1 MTTTSTSAP
10 SPVLPQP
17 SAKKAILVQKFGGS
31 SVADVEKI
39 KHVASLV
46 AQAHDEGFSV
56 LATVSAMGKTTD
68 GLVGLAQAIMPH
80 PEGREFDMLLATGEM
95 VSAALLAMTLQH
107 MGYKAIALNGHQA
120 GIRVEDEYNKARIQ
134 AIHTQEVQRLLADG
148 NIVIVTGFQ
157 GTNSK
162 QEFVTL
168 GRGGSDTTAVALAG
182 ALNATRCDIY
192 TDVPGVFSTD
202 PRIVPHAVRL
212 NEIAFIEMM
221 ELARLG
227 AKVLH
232 PRSVETARRLN
243 VPLRVCS
250 TFQPENK
257 GTLVVNENALQHP
270 LPVTGVACDKNQA
283 RLAVVNVPDQ
293 PGIAAQVFNQL
304 AQAGVSVDMIIQSL
318 GADGQT
324 NDIAFTVASGDLPKA
339 ITLMEAL
346 LPQLGGE
353 SIQVDEAIAKVS
365 VVGVG
370 MIDRPGIAA
379 DMFNAL
385 SDAGINIKMI
395 STSEI
400 KISCLVDRAEA
411 DAAVRCIH
419 DRFFQL
425 GADNQVR
432 FIDEKTGY

>member
-1 MTTTSTSAP
+1 
-10 SPVLPQP
+10 
-17 SAKKAILVQKFGGS
+17 
-31 SVADVEKI
+31 
-39 KHVASLV
+39 
-46 AQAHDEGFSV
+46 
-56 LATVSAMGKTTD
+56 
-68 GLVGLAQAIMPH
+68 
-80 PEGREFDMLLATGEM
+80 
-95 VSAALLAMTLQH
+95 
-107 MGYKAIALNGHQA
+107 
-120 GIRVEDEYNKARIQ
+120 
-134 AIHTQEVQRLLADG
+134 
-148 NIVIVTGFQ
+148 
-157 GTNSK
+157 
-162 QEFVTL
+162 
-168 GRGGSDTTAVALAG
+168 
-182 ALNATRCDIY
+182 
-192 TDVPGVFSTD
+192 
-202 PRIVPHAVRL
+202 
-212 NEIAFIEMM
+212 
-221 ELARLG
+221 
-227 AKVLH
+227 
-232 PRSVETARRLN
+232 
-243 VPLRVCS
+243 
-250 TFQPENK
+250 
-257 GTLVVNENALQHP
+257 
-270 LPVTGVACDKNQA
+270 
-283 RLAVVNVPDQ
+283 VVNVPDQ